1 VPGPS
6 EFPGSASRGRIK
18 LVAGGRL
25 LILGGSQLLVF
36 WSLSQGEGPL
46 SPAARLSLAALVVS
60 LTLPVLQLV
69 ASARHF
75 YAVEVAMGQ
84 LLIDQLLISVLV
96 FLSGGVA
103 SGATSLYGLSCLAGG
118 LTLGVPGAVA
128 AALAGGVCFSLTA
141 LIEQARALPLPGLLP
156 PLDRSGDQATFYVVV
171 NVLVLAL
178 VALLVSYLVE
188 RVARA
193 SGELVVARQ
202 RAAAAERLAAL
213 GRLAAGLA
221 HEIRNPLS
229 SIAGSVQILR
239 TGLEQPE
246 DRQLCDIVLR
256 ESARLEELV
265 SDMVDL
271 SRQRRP
277 QPEEVDV
284 GAIVSDVIEL
294 MRRSGRALSDVTI
307 RQVGERTVR
316 VRADPGQL
324 RQLVWNLVR
333 NAVQASSAGGE
344 VRVELAVGRVV
355 TFIVDDDGVG
365 IDPDALGQLFDAFFT
380 TRSQGTGIGLAV
392 VKRIADEHG
401 FELRVDSGS
410 GKGARFE
417 VDLGVPL
424 RLNDASSAADG
435 KDAGPF
441 AF

>member
-1 VPGPS
+1 MPGPS
-6 EFPGSASRGRIK
+6 EFPGGASRSRLK
-18 LVAGGRL
+18 AVALGRL
-25 LILGGSQLLVF
+25 IILGGSQLLMF
-36 WSLSQGEGPL
+36 WSLSQGDGAHGDGTLTGAAKL
-46 SPAARLSLAALVVS
+46 SLLAMLLSLA
-60 LTLPVLQLV
+60 LPLLQLV
-69 ASARHF
+69 ASAKDF
-75 YAVEVAMGQ
+75 YATQIAMAE

-118 LTLGVPGAVA
+118 LMLGVPGAVA

-141 LIEQARALPLPGLLP
+141 LLQQSLAFPISGLLP
-156 PLDRSGDQATFYVVV
+156 HRGLAGDQATFYVVV

-193 SGELVVARQ
+193 SGELVEARQ

-229 SIAGSVQILR
+229 SISGSVQILR
-239 TGLEQPE
+239 AGLEQQE

-256 ESARLEELV
+256 EGARLEELV
-265 SDMVDL
+265 SDMIDL

-284 GAIVSDVIEL
+284 GAVVSDVIEL
-294 MRRSGRALSDVTI
+294 MRRSGRALSDVKI
-307 RQVGERTVR
+307 RQLGERSVR

-344 VRVELAVGRVV
+344 VRVDLRKDRVV
-355 TFIVDDDGVG
+355 TFVVADDGVG
-365 IDPDALGQLFDAFFT
+365 IAPEALSQLFDAFFT

-401 FELRVDSGS
+401 FALRVDSSEGR
-410 GKGARFE
+410 GARFE

-424 RLNDASSAADG
+424 
-435 KDAGPF
+435 
-441 AF
+441 

>member
-6 EFPGSASRGRIK
+6 EFPGGASRRRIK
-18 LVAGGRL
+18 LVALGRL

-36 WSLSQGEGPL
+36 SSLYQRDGPL
-46 SPAARLSLAALVVS
+46 SAAAKLSLLALLLSVLLPLLQILVS
-60 LTLPVLQLV
+60 V
-69 ASARHF
+69 RRF
-75 YAVEVAMGQ
+75 YATEVAMGQ
-84 LLIDQLLISVLV
+84 LLVDQLLISVLV

-118 LTLGVPGAVA
+118 LMLGVPGAIA

-141 LIEQARALPLPGLLP
+141 LLEQSHALPLPGLLP
-156 PLDRSGDQATFYVVV
+156 PLQQGLAGDQATFYIVV

-178 VALLVSYLVE
+178 VALLVSYLIE

-193 SGELVVARQ
+193 SGELVEARQ
-202 RAAAAERLAAL
+202 RAAAAERMAAM

-229 SIAGSVQILR
+229 SISGSVQILR
-239 TGLEQPE
+239 TGLEHAE

-277 QPEEVDV
+277 QPEDVDV
-284 GAIVSDVIEL
+284 GAVVSDVIEL
-294 MRRSGRALSDVTI
+294 MRRSGRALSDVRI
-307 RQVGERTVR
+307 RQTGERTTR

-344 VRVELAVGRVV
+344 VRVDLRVARVV

-365 IDPDALGQLFDAFFT
+365 IGQEALSQLFDAFFT

-401 FELRVDSGS
+401 FTVRVESGS
-410 GKGARFE
+410 GQGARFE

-424 RLNDASSAADG
+424 
-435 KDAGPF
+435 
-441 AF
+441 

>member
-1 VPGPS
+1 MPGPS
-6 EFPGSASRGRIK
+6 EFPGGASRGRIK
-18 LVAGGRL
+18 VVAVGRL
-25 LILGGSQLLVF
+25 IILGGAQLLLF
-36 WSLSQGEGPL
+36 WSLSQGPDPL
-46 SPAARLSLAALVVS
+46 SAPARLSLVALVLS
-60 LTLPVLQLV
+60 LILPCLQIV
-69 ASARHF
+69 ASVRHF
-75 YAVEVAMGQ
+75 YEAQVAMAQ
-84 LLIDQLLISVLV
+84 LLIDQVLISVLV

-118 LTLGVPGAVA
+118 LMLGVPGAVA

-141 LIEQARALPLPGLLP
+141 LIEQSRALPISILP
-156 PLDRSGDQATFYVVV
+156 PLQHRLADDQATFYVVV

-202 RAAAAERLAAL
+202 RAAAAERLAAM

-277 QPEEVDV
+277 QLEVVDV

-307 RQVGERTVR
+307 RQLGERSVR

-324 RQLVWNLVR
+324 RQMVWNLVR

-344 VRVELAVGRVV
+344 VRVDLKVAGSV
-355 TFIVDDDGVG
+355 TFVVDDDGVG
-365 IDPDALGQLFDAFFT
+365 IDQDALGQLFDAFFT

-401 FELRVDSGS
+401 FALRVESQH

-424 RLNDASSAADG
+424 
-435 KDAGPF
+435 
-441 AF
+441 

>member
-6 EFPGSASRGRIK
+6 EFPGGTSRRRIK
-18 LVAGGRL
+18 VVALGRL
-25 LILGGSQLLVF
+25 LILGGSQLAVF
-36 WSLSQGEGPL
+36 WSLFQPGGEL
-46 SPAARLSLAALVVS
+46 SSAAKLSLLALVLSVS
-60 LTLPVLQLV
+60 LPLLQLLV
-69 ASARHF
+69 SARHF
-75 YAVEVAMGQ
+75 YASEVAMAQ

-118 LTLGVPGAVA
+118 LMLGVPGAVVA
-128 AALAGGVCFSLTA
+128 AVAGGVCFSLTA
-141 LIEQARALPLPGLLP
+141 LLEQSHAFPLSGLLP
-156 PLDRSGDQATFYVVV
+156 PLQQGLAGDQATFYIVV

-193 SGELVVARQ
+193 SGELVEARR
-202 RAAAAERLAAL
+202 RAAAAERMAAM

-229 SIAGSVQILR
+229 SISGSVQILR

-294 MRRSGRALSDVTI
+294 MRRSGRALSDVKI
-307 RQVGERTVR
+307 RQLGERTAK

-333 NAVQASSAGGE
+333 NAVQASSGGGE
-344 VRVELAVGRVV
+344 VRVDLRVGRVV
-355 TFIVDDDGVG
+355 TFVVVDDGIG
-365 IDPDALGQLFDAFFT
+365 IDPEALTQLFDAFFT

-401 FELRVDSGS
+401 FEVRVDSGS
-410 GKGARFE
+410 GQGARFE

-424 RLNDASSAADG
+424 
-435 KDAGPF
+435 
-441 AF
+441 

>member
-1 VPGPS
+1 MPGPS
-6 EFPGSASRGRIK
+6 EFPGGTSRRRIK
-18 LVAGGRL
+18 VVALGRL
-25 LILGGSQLLVF
+25 LILGGSQLAVF
-36 WSLSQGEGPL
+36 WSLFQPGGEL
-46 SPAARLSLAALVVS
+46 SSAAKLSLLALVLSVS
-60 LTLPVLQLV
+60 LPLLQLLV
-69 ASARHF
+69 SARHF
-75 YAVEVAMGQ
+75 YASEVAMAQ

-118 LTLGVPGAVA
+118 LMLGVPGAVVA
-128 AALAGGVCFSLTA
+128 AVAGGVCFSLTA
-141 LIEQARALPLPGLLP
+141 LLEQSHAFPLSGLLP
-156 PLDRSGDQATFYVVV
+156 PLQQGLAGDQATFYIVV

-193 SGELVVARQ
+193 SGELVEARR
-202 RAAAAERLAAL
+202 RAAAAERMAAM

-229 SIAGSVQILR
+229 SISGSVQILR

-294 MRRSGRALSDVTI
+294 MRRSGRALSDVKI
-307 RQVGERTVR
+307 RQLGERTAK

-333 NAVQASSAGGE
+333 NAVQASSGGGE
-344 VRVELAVGRVV
+344 VRVDLRVGRVV
-355 TFIVDDDGVG
+355 TFVVVDDGIG
-365 IDPDALGQLFDAFFT
+365 IDPEALTQLFDAFFT

-401 FELRVDSGS
+401 FEVRVDSGS
-410 GKGARFE
+410 GQGARFE

-424 RLNDASSAADG
+424 
-435 KDAGPF
+435 
-441 AF
+441 

>member
-1 VPGPS
+1 MPGPS
-6 EFPGSASRGRIK
+6 EFPGGTSRRRFK
-18 LVAGGRL
+18 WVALGRL
-25 LILGGSQLLVF
+25 LILGGAQ
-36 WSLSQGEGPL
+36 
-46 SPAARLSLAALVVS
+46 LSLFLSLYRGSADLTAQAKLSFVALVLS
-60 LTLPVLQLV
+60 LLMPPLQML
-69 ASARHF
+69 ASDRQF
-75 YAVEVAMGQ
+75 YATEIAMGQ
-84 LLIDQLLISVLV
+84 LLLDQVLISVLV
-96 FLSGGVA
+96 FLSGGVQ

-118 LTLGVPGAVA
+118 LMLGVPGAVA

-141 LIEQARALPLPGLLP
+141 LVAQGSVLFGPTLLP
-156 PLDRSGDQATFYVVV
+156 TLGRDLTGDQATFYIVV

-193 SGELVVARQ
+193 SGELQVARA
-202 RAAAAERLAAL
+202 RAAAAERMAAL

-271 SRQRRP
+271 SKPRRP
-277 QPEEVDV
+277 QPEVVDA
-284 GAIVSDVIEL
+284 GEIVSDVIEL
-294 MRRSGRALSDVTI
+294 MRRSGRALSDVKI
-307 RQVGERTVR
+307 RQLGERSAK

-344 VRVELAVGRVV
+344 VRVDLQVGRVV
-355 TFIVDDDGVG
+355 TFVVDDDGVG
-365 IDPDALGQLFDAFFT
+365 IDKEAVDRLFDAFFT

-401 FELRVDSGS
+401 FVLRVDSGP
-410 GKGARFE
+410 GQGARFE
-417 VDLGVPL
+417 VELGVPL
-424 RLNDASSAADG
+424 
-435 KDAGPF
+435 
-441 AF
+441 

>member
-1 VPGPS
+1 MPGPS
-6 EFPGSASRGRIK
+6 EFPGGASHGRIK
-18 LVAGGRL
+18 LVAAGRL
-25 LILGGSQLLVF
+25 IILGGAQLLLF
-36 WSLSQGEGPL
+36 WSLSQGSEPL
-46 SPAARLSLAALVVS
+46 SSSARLSLVALVLS
-60 LTLPVLQLV
+60 LVLPVLQIL
-69 ASARHF
+69 ASMRHF
-75 YAVEVAMGQ
+75 YAAEVAMGQ
-84 LLIDQLLISVLV
+84 LLIDQLLISMLV

-118 LTLGVPGAVA
+118 LMLGVPGAVA

-141 LIEQARALPLPGLLP
+141 LLEQSRALPMPGLLP
-156 PLDRSGDQATFYVVV
+156 PLHRTLAGDQATFYVVV

-202 RAAAAERLAAL
+202 RAAAAERLAAM

-229 SIAGSVQILR
+229 SISGSVQILR
-239 TGLEQPE
+239 AGLEQQE

-271 SRQRRP
+271 SRQRRA
-277 QPEEVDV
+277 QPEEVDA

-307 RQVGERTVR
+307 RQLGERSVR

-324 RQLVWNLVR
+324 RQMVWNLVR

-344 VRVELAVGRVV
+344 VRVDLRLGRVV
-355 TFIVDDDGVG
+355 TFVVDDDGVG
-365 IDPDALGQLFDAFFT
+365 IDPEALGQLFDAFFT

-401 FELRVDSGS
+401 FALRVLSGERV
-410 GKGARFE
+410 GARFE

-424 RLNDASSAADG
+424 
-435 KDAGPF
+435 
-441 AF
+441 

>member
-1 VPGPS
+1 MAGPS
-6 EFPGSASRGRIK
+6 EFPGGASRGRIK
-18 LVAGGRL
+18 VVAVGRL
-25 LILGGSQLLVF
+25 IILGGAQLLLF
-36 WSLSQGEGPL
+36 LSLSQGPGPL
-46 SPAARLSLAALVVS
+46 SAPAKLSLLALVLS
-60 LTLPVLQLV
+60 LVLPSVQIV
-69 ASARHF
+69 ASLRHF
-75 YAVEVAMGQ
+75 YAAEVAMGQ

-118 LTLGVPGAVA
+118 LMLGVPGAVA
-128 AALAGGVCFSLTA
+128 AAVAGGVCFSLTA
-141 LIEQARALPLPGLLP
+141 LLEQSRTWPMPGLLP
-156 PLDRSGDQATFYVVV
+156 SSQYRLAGDQATFYVVV

-202 RAAAAERLAAL
+202 RAAAAERLAAM

-277 QPEEVDV
+277 QPEDVDV

-294 MRRSGRALSDVTI
+294 MRRSGRAVSDVTI
-307 RQVGERTVR
+307 RQLGQGSVR

-324 RQLVWNLVR
+324 RQMVWNLVR

-344 VRVELAVGRVV
+344 VRVDLKVGRIV

-365 IDPDALGQLFDAFFT
+365 IDEDALGQLFDAFFT

-401 FELRVDSGS
+401 FALRVESGS
-410 GKGARFE
+410 RQGARFE

-424 RLNDASSAADG
+424 
-435 KDAGPF
+435 
-441 AF
+441 

>member
-1 VPGPS
+1 MAGPS
-6 EFPGSASRGRIK
+6 EFPGGASRGRIK
-18 LVAGGRL
+18 AVAIGRL
-25 LILGGSQLLVF
+25 IILGGAQLLLF
-36 WSLSQGEGPL
+36 LSLSQGPGPL
-46 SPAARLSLAALVVS
+46 SAPAKLSLLALALS
-60 LTLPVLQLV
+60 LVLPGVQIV
-69 ASARHF
+69 ASLRHF
-75 YAVEVAMGQ
+75 YAAEVAMGQ

-118 LTLGVPGAVA
+118 LMLGVPGAIA
-128 AALAGGVCFSLTA
+128 AAVAGGVCFSLTA
-141 LIEQARALPLPGLLP
+141 LLEQSHAWPMPGLVPSAQYRLA
-156 PLDRSGDQATFYVVV
+156 GDQATFYVVV

-202 RAAAAERLAAL
+202 RAAAAERLAAM

-239 TGLEQPE
+239 AGLEQPE

-307 RQVGERTVR
+307 RQLGQRSAR

-324 RQLVWNLVR
+324 RQMVWNLVR

-344 VRVELAVGRVV
+344 VRVDLRVGRLV
-355 TFIVDDDGVG
+355 TFVVDDDGVG
-365 IDPDALGQLFDAFFT
+365 IDQEALGQLFDAFFT

-401 FELRVDSGS
+401 FALRVESGS
-410 GKGARFE
+410 RQGARFE

-424 RLNDASSAADG
+424 
-435 KDAGPF
+435 
-441 AF
+441 